1 MATNKILIEDMYID
15 EGCTVTILVNGIR
28 RQISFGRY
36 VIKGEGGG
44 VVKPV
49 ISNDG
54 EYAMFESRLLLDDP
68 NHPKGLWVNAVY
80 VYTSS
85 QNMVFKAYDYGDST
99 VEKLAFDKDNNLQIS
114 LASKGGI
121 KNVKT
126 ILYNDFSVDFNEE
139 DKRILRLV
147 KSQPEVNEWLGKNAN
162 REVEIK
168 SVNDDAVLVRTYEY
182 FSTDNHSETFNWYEY
197 NRLTGNI
204 KVIK

>member
-1 MATNKILIEDMYID
+1 MVFNETLVEDIYID
-15 EGCTVTILVNGIR
+15 EGCTVTILVNGLR

-36 VIKGEGGG
+36 VVKGECGGE
-44 VVKPV
+44 VKPV
-49 ISNDG
+49 ISDDG
-54 EYAMFESRLLLDDP
+54 MYAMFASRLLLDDP
-68 NHPKGLWVNAVY
+68 NHPKGLSVNAVY

-85 QNMVFKAYDYGDST
+85 QNMVFKAYDYGDDT
-99 VEKLAFDKDNNLQIS
+99 LEKLAFDKDNNLQIS
-114 LASKGGI
+114 LSSKSGV

-126 ILYNDFSVDFNEE
+126 ILYNDFSVDFSEE

-147 KSQPEVNEWLGKNAN
+147 KSQPEVNEWLGGSSN

-168 SVNDDAVLVRTYEY
+168 SVYDDAVLVRAYEY
-182 FSTDNHSETFNWYEY
+182 FPVDNHTETFNWYEY

>member
-1 MATNKILIEDMYID
+1 MTSNKTSIDDIYID
-15 EGCTVTILVNGIR
+15 EGCTVTILVNGLR

-36 VIKGEGGG
+36 VVKGVCGN

-54 EYAMFESRLLLDDP
+54 EYAMFESRLLLEDS
-68 NHPKGLWVNAVY
+68 NQPKGLWVNAVY

-85 QNMVFKAYDYGDST
+85 QNMVFKAYDYGGST
-99 VEKLAFDKDNNLQIS
+99 VEKLAFDKDNNLLIS
-114 LASKGGI
+114 LPTKDGI

-126 ILYNDFSVDFNEE
+126 ILYNDFSVEFNEE

-168 SVNDDAVLVRTYEY
+168 SVNDDVVLVRVYEY
-182 FSTDNHSETFNWYEY
+182 FATDQHTETFDWYEY